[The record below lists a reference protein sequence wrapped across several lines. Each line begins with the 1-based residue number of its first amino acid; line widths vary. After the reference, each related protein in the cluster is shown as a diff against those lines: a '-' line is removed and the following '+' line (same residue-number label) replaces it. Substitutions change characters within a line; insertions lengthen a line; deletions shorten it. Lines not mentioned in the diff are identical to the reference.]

1 LGEILYGGVL
11 EKAGMATATALSK
24 FKNFSEWFDKL
35 LLDARIVDDRF
46 PVKGFSVYLENGAY
60 ILKRLR
66 HLLESEL
73 DATGHME
80 MLFPLVT
87 TEELFGKEAQ
97 HIKGFSGE
105 VFTIESAGGTPLER
119 KLIIRPTS
127 ETIMYPMFKI
137 WIRSH
142 ADLPLLVYQSNNVY
156 RHETKA
162 TRPLLRVREI
172 PWNEAH
178 TVHATAADAEEQVR
192 RAVEIYRK
200 VLDRVCLG
208 YMILRRPDFDKFAGA
223 RYSIAFD
230 AWTPDGRV
238 NQVGTVHNLGKNF
251 SKVFEIEFETRDGK
265 RENPH
270 QLCYGF
276 GYSRVLA
283 AILAQHGDDRGCILP
298 SEVAP
303 KQVVVVPIYF
313 KGQEEVITSYARRVG
328 ELLKGL
334 RVLVDDR
341 PDMTPGEKF
350 YHWEM
355 MGVPVRVEVGPREV
369 SENKAT
375 VFRRDT
381 LEKELVDFDTLNEHI
396 NSLLKKIDAALASKS
411 KRMMEQMVTD
421 ITDLD
426 EGKNAIA
433 AKRML
438 RVEWCGK
445 TECAEKLKESVG
457 GEVRG
462 TRYDITEIPRD
473 VCIVCKQQAREV
485 VYVARAY

>member
-1 LGEILYGGVL
+1 
-11 EKAGMATATALSK
+11 MTAVSSINK
-24 FKNFSEWFDKL
+24 YRNFSEWFDKL

-46 PVKGFSVYLENGAY
+46 PVKGFSVYLENGAF

-66 HLLESEL
+66 NLLESEL
-73 DATGHME
+73 DATGHVE

-105 VFTIESAGGTPLER
+105 VYVIESAGGSPLER

-127 ETIMYPMFKI
+127 ETIIYPMFKI

-156 RHETKA
+156 RYETKA

-178 TVHATAADAEEQVR
+178 TAHASAADAEEQVR
-192 RAVEIYRK
+192 KAVEIYRK

-208 YMILRRPDFDKFAGA
+208 YMIFRRPDFDKFAGA
-223 RYSIAFD
+223 KYSIAFD

-265 RENPH
+265 RDNPH

-276 GYSRVLA
+276 GYSRVMA
-283 AILAQHGDDRGCILP
+283 AIIAQHGDDRGCIFP

-313 KGQEEVITSYARRVG
+313 KGQEEVITAYARRVG
-328 ELLKGL
+328 ESLNGL

-341 PDMTPGEKF
+341 PDTTPGEKF
-350 YHWEM
+350 YYWEM
-355 MGVPVRVEVGPREV
+355 IGVPVRVEVGPREV
-369 SENKAT
+369 AENT
-375 VFRRDT
+375 VVVFRRDT
-381 LEKELVDFDTLNEHI
+381 LEKKQVPASEVPSHVGALLEEIDKNISEKSWRTLRQMIVDAQSVDDVKRAVSERYIARI
-396 NSLLKKIDAALASKS
+396 N
-411 KRMMEQMVTD
+411 
-421 ITDLD
+421 
-426 EGKNAIA
+426 
-433 AKRML
+433 
-438 RVEWCGK
+438 WCGDE
-445 TECAEKLKESVG
+445 ECAMQLKEAAG
-457 GEVRG
+457 GELRG
-462 TRYDITEIPRD
+462 SKFEEPEAPFGGCV
-473 VCIVCKQQAREV
+473 VCQRPAKDV